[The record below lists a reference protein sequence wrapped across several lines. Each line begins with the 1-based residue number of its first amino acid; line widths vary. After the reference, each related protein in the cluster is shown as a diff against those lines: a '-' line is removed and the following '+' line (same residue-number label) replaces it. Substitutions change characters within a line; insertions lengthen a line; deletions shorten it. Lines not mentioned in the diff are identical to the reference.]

1 MGHRVLVRIAS
12 GLLLGICWAAGWV
25 HAEDATISPRPSMQR
40 ATFEDVAVVTLN
52 HKVDAAAQA
61 VPASESSP
69 PASGPVNS
77 EVQPGIA
84 AASDLPPAN
93 ATDHKSRLAALKAR
107 LHHRMGAEADPP
119 AEEPAPAPPP
129 GPTIGLRQPQC
140 LQNMGI
146 SLSGWLQQGITFNNE
161 HPISRFNGPVA
172 TNDRD
177 REYQMNQFWMT
188 LQRPVNTGGDGLDFG
203 GRIDAMYG
211 TDWRFGINNGLEDRI
226 NGFNGQSYGMV
237 LPQAYAEVGFN
248 DLSVKLGHFA
258 AILDYEAVP
267 APANFFYSHSYCY
280 SYCVP
285 QLVTGVLADY
295 KMDENWSVQGG
306 FDRGWSQFEDNN
318 RSLDFLGGIRWQSS
332 DQRTTVSYAL
342 SNGPQDANSA
352 QNRFV
357 YSLVIQEKL
366 GPRSQYVMVHD
377 LGVENN
383 ALPGG
388 GAAEW
393 YGLNQYYTYSLNDQW
408 SAGMRAEWLRDQEG
422 VRVAGPGNIPGV
434 RAWSGHG
441 FAGNFYEL
449 TAGLNWRPQANVI
462 FRPEVR
468 YDWYDGGAGGYGLS
482 NQTGLPFNDGRSST
496 QFLTAADLIL
506 LF

>member
-1 MGHRVLVRIAS
+1 MRHRALVRIAS

-25 HAEDATISPRPSMQR
+25 HAEDATVGPQPSLQR
-40 ATFEDVAVVTLN
+40 VEFEDVAVATLD
-52 HKVDAAAQA
+52 HKVDAAARVA
-61 VPASESSP
+61 PATESPAPALGSVSSE
-69 PASGPVNS
+69 A
-77 EVQPGIA
+77 QPGVA
-84 AASDLPPAN
+84 ETSDLPAGTV
-93 ATDHKSRLAALKAR
+93 ADHKSRLAALKAR
-107 LHHRMGAEADPP
+107 LHQHMGAEADPP
-119 AEEPAPAPPP
+119 AEEPAPVPPP
-129 GPTIGLRQPQC
+129 GPKIELRQPQC

-146 SLSGWLQQGITFNNE
+146 SLSGWLQQGITFNDE
-161 HPISRFNGPVA
+161 HPANRFNGPVA
-172 TNDRD
+172 TNDQD
-177 REYQMNQFWMT
+177 SQYQMNQFWMT
-188 LQRPVNTGGDGLDFG
+188 LQRPVNTGGDGWDFG

-237 LPQAYAEVGFN
+237 LPQAYAEVAHN

-306 FDRGWSQFEDNN
+306 FDRGWNQFEDNN
-318 RSLDFLGGIRWQSS
+318 HSLDFLGGFRWQSS
-332 DQRTTVSYAL
+332 DRRTTVSYAL
-342 SNGPQDANSA
+342 SNGPQDLNSA

-366 GPRSQYVMVHD
+366 GPRSQYVLVHD

-383 ALPGG
+383 ALAGG

-393 YGLNQYYTYSLNDQW
+393 YGLNQYYIYTLSSQW
-408 SAGMRAEWLRDQEG
+408 AACVRAEWLRDQEG

-434 RAWSGHG
+434 QAWAGHG

-462 FRPEVR
+462 FRPEIR
-468 YDWYDGGAGGYGLS
+468 YDWYDGGAGGYGPA
-482 NQTGLPFNDGRSST
+482 NQPGLPFNDGRSSS

-506 LF
+506 MF